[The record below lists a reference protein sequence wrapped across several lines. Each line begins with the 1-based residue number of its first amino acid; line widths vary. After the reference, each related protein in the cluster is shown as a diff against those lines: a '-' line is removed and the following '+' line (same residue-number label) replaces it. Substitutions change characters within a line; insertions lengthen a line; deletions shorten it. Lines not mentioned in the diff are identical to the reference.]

1 MTSIYPA
8 QANGEVPNRGTLL
21 LGGYMRFHGGSEEGI
36 PLRLEAPSHACMAC
50 DIHREIANRM
60 VLFWDPVLRR
70 LQKTLGTVN

>member
-21 LGGYMRFHGGSEEGI
+21 FHGGSEEGI

-50 DIHREIANRM
+50 DIHGEIANRM